1 MIKVLIVDDKTEKQ
15 GEIYNLVKEVL
26 GTEEVVCKCVTYAID
41 AKQYLET
48 ESTDIMIL
56 DICLPY
62 RQGETAAL
70 DAGIRLLKELRGAY
84 KKYNYPRFVMGLSEH
99 RDLVKQFSLQEGIIH
114 TSIHYDPSSNEWS
127 IRLSECVKTVAAIL
141 KNNAY
146 KRSYDY
152 DIAVICALKEELDY
166 IKEDLQ
172 DVQPCKLNDEDIV
185 FYTGVWEKDGK
196 KIRIVATKATEKG
209 MSAAASLTTKMIHN
223 FAPKYMVMTGIA
235 AGIKSKVDLG
245 DVVIAKYAWDY
256 GAGKEILEG
265 NQDVHNNSIDQISIG
280 TEMETWALA
289 LSEDTDFL
297 AKTESGFHAKK
308 PGTVLKVHVGPV
320 ATGAAVIAN
329 ENKVRKIQNQIRDVV
344 AIEMEVYGV
353 YYAAK
358 WAINPKPRFVAIK
371 SVCDFADSEKTDD
384 YHAYADYTSAKV
396 FYYLATRY
404 FKY

>member
-15 GEIYNLVKEVL
+15 GEIYNLITEVL

-48 ESTDIMIL
+48 ESADIMIL

-62 RQGETAAL
+62 RQGEPAAL
-70 DAGIRLLKELRGAY
+70 DAGIRLLKELQGACR
-84 KKYNYPRFVMGLSEH
+84 KYNYPGFVLGLSEH
-99 RDLVKQFSLQEGIIH
+99 KDLVKQFSLREGIIH
-114 TSIHYDPSSNEWS
+114 TSIHYDSSSNEWS

-166 IKEDLQ
+166 VREDLQ
-172 DVQPCKLNDEDIV
+172 DVRSCKINDEDIT
-185 FYTGVWEKDGK
+185 FYTGVLMKEGR
-196 KIRIVATKATEKG
+196 KIRVVATKSTEKG
-209 MSAAASLTTKMIHN
+209 MSAAAALTTKMIHD

-235 AGIKSKVDLG
+235 AGIKSKVNPG
-245 DVVIAKYAWDY
+245 DVVVAKYAWDY
-256 GAGKEILEG
+256 GAGKEVLEG
-265 NQDVHNNSIDQISIG
+265 DQEVHNNSIDQISIG
-280 TEMETWALA
+280 TEMETWATN
-289 LSEDTDFL
+289 LSEDSGLL
-297 AKTESGFHAKK
+297 AEIESGFRAKK
-308 PGTVLKVHVGPV
+308 PGTVLRLHVGPV

-358 WAINPKPRFVAIK
+358 WAINPKPRFVAVK

-384 YHAYADYTSAKV
+384 YHAFADYTSAKV